1 MKGLAII
8 NPSSG
13 KQVLQ
18 RNALEALHLILEAGI
33 VEEIHLFYTQKKD
46 DATHRA
52 AAIQEG
58 EYGFVMAVGGDGTVN
73 EVVNGLIESHTMTPL
88 VIIGAGTTNDFATA
102 MGLPKRPADICEM
115 VKNMYTAKA
124 DVGKINDKYF
134 LNVAAGGLLSE
145 VAHKVTSDLK
155 TSFGKLAY
163 YIAGMKDL
171 SSLKLDTVPLQF
183 ELDNGETFSEDVFLF
198 VIANTRSVGG
208 FSRIAPKA
216 MINDGKF
223 DLCIIKKVE
232 PLDVIPLALKIQAGN
247 HLNSPLIGYY
257 QSSSIRI
264 TPLDQE
270 AETFPVDYDGEN
282 GGTVPIEVTTYKEAI
297 NLVVP
302 TENQR
307 LVIQA
312 AESKESE
319 ENEEFDEFL
328 Y

>member
-18 RNALEALHLILEAGI
+18 RNALDAINMILATG
-33 VEEIHLFYTQKKD
+33 VAEEIHLFYTQKKD
-46 DATHRA
+46 DAAHRA
-52 AAIQEG
+52 AAIKEG

-73 EVVNGLIESHTMTPL
+73 EVVNGLIESGTMTPL
-88 VIIGAGTTNDFATA
+88 VIVGAGTTNDFAAA
-102 MGLPKRPADICEM
+102 MELPKRPADICEM
-115 VKNMYTAKA
+115 VRNMYTVKA
-124 DVGKINDKYF
+124 DVGKMNHKYF

-145 VAHKVTSDLK
+145 VAHKVTTDLK

-171 SSLKLDTVPLQF
+171 SSLKLDTVPLKF
-183 ELDNGETFSEDVFLF
+183 ELDNGETFSSDVFLF

-223 DLCIIKKVE
+223 DLCIIKKVD
-232 PLDVIPLALKIQAGN
+232 PLEVIPLVFKIQTGN
-247 HLNSPLIGYY
+247 HLNSSQIDYY

-264 TPLDQE
+264 TPLSQE
-270 AETFPVDYDGEN
+270 AEAFPVDYDGEN
-282 GGTVPIEVTTYKEAI
+282 GGTLPIDIITYKEAI
-297 NLVVP
+297 NLIVP
-302 TENQR
+302 TDNLR
-307 LVIQA
+307 LVIKA
-312 AESKESE
+312 SETGAE
-319 ENEEFDEFL
+319 EEFQEIS

>member
-18 RNALEALHLILEAGI
+18 RSALDAINMILATG
-33 VEEIHLFYTQKKD
+33 VAEEIHLFYTQKKD

-52 AAIQEG
+52 AAIKEG

-73 EVVNGLIESHTMTPL
+73 EVVNGLIQSHTMTPL
-88 VIIGAGTTNDFATA
+88 VIIGAGTTNDFAVA
-102 MGLPKRPADICEM
+102 MELPKRPADICEM
-115 VKNMYTAKA
+115 IKNMYTVKA
-124 DVGKINDKYF
+124 DVGKMNNKYF

-171 SSLKLDTVPLQF
+171 SSLKLDTVPLKF
-183 ELDNGETFSEDVFLF
+183 ELDNGETFTNDVFLF

-264 TPLDQE
+264 TPMSPE
-270 AETFPVDYDGEN
+270 AENFPVDYDGEN
-282 GGTVPIEVTTYKEAI
+282 GGTVPIDITTYKEAI
-297 NLVVP
+297 NLIVP
-302 TENQR
+302 TENLR
-307 LVIQA
+307 LVIKA
-312 AESKESE
+312 SEPAEE
-319 ENEEFDEFL
+319 EAFEGIS